1 MHTQFNNIDKINKSF
16 YLKSKKKPNNEIIL
30 KALAKLGE
38 EYGEL
43 VQGVN
48 MTVGVKSTNKT
59 KNEII
64 ANIREESADL
74 IQNVFS
80 ICAMLGINYD
90 DLVKELD
97 IKNDKWKSK
106 KSKKKQEVVQ
116 LIKS

>member
-1 MHTQFNNIDKINKSF
+1 MNTQYNNIDKINKSF

-48 MTVGVKSTNKT
+48 MSVGVKSTNKS
-59 KNEII
+59 KKDII

-80 ICAMLGINYD
+80 ICAMLGITYD

-97 IKNDKWKSK
+97 IKNNKWKNK
-106 KSKKKQEVVQ
+106 KLKKEQEIVQ